1 MTSALVG
8 WEKPHAEM
16 FRHVLD
22 RLGRPSHTWMVGDN
36 PMADIEGARAA
47 GIPALL
53 VAPGAEQGPHLR
65 DAIGTILRS
74 G

>member
-1 MTSALVG
+1 MS
-8 WEKPHAEM
+8 
-16 FRHVLD
+16 RHVLD

-36 PMADIEGARAA
+36 PLADVAGAQAA

-53 VAPGAEQGPHLR
+53 VEPDAEQGPHLR
-65 DAIGTILRS
+65 DAVGTILRS